1 MIDYNIINISQVKID
16 HLSEFYKKAFNKRHI
31 TLIKHWKWWY
41 RNNYLGYEPLIL
53 LNKSE
58 IIGQAGLIPV
68 KIKVENKILPAI
80 WFVDFV
86 VLPKFQG
93 QGFGK
98 ILTEAWMKT
107 CPNQI
112 TYCNNKSLSIFK
124 KFGWEENKSTK
135 RLLGR

>member
-68 KIKVENKILPAI
+68 KIKVENKSKPNLSVQVEHSAY
-80 WFVDFV
+80 
-86 VLPKFQG
+86 LNSGLLKF
-93 QGFGK
+93 FH
-98 ILTEAWMKT
+98 
-107 CPNQI
+107 
-112 TYCNNKSLSIFK
+112 SSF
-124 KFGWEENKSTK
+124 EN
-135 RLLGR
+135 LFL